1 MAPFFTFLSDQG
13 STLGRYQARLACSPT
28 GGISE
33 RLRHHEAMSFPE
45 RVSSTDT
52 YKLNVFLRNVDMIIL
67 DKHLQYHI
75 HVHLYKLVAVQLPD
89 QYKSVSH

>member
-1 MAPFFTFLSDQG
+1 
-13 STLGRYQARLACSPT
+13 
-28 GGISE
+28 
-33 RLRHHEAMSFPE
+33 MSFPE
-45 RVSSTDT
+45 RVSSTIT

-75 HVHLYKLVAVQLPD
+75 HVHPYKLVAVQLPD